1 MWNLPEFVQFNIPQC
16 KPETLPTILN
26 KELKIDVWYFRP
38 RNLPNSSKMDVK
50 NSNVFDE
57 ETSSERFARK
67 FQEAPLVPIGTVLIK
82 CINYK
87 YLIM

>member
-1 MWNLPEFVQFNIPQC
+1 
-16 KPETLPTILN
+16 
-26 KELKIDVWYFRP
+26 
-38 RNLPNSSKMDVK
+38 MDVK

-57 ETSSERFARK
+57 ETSTERFARK